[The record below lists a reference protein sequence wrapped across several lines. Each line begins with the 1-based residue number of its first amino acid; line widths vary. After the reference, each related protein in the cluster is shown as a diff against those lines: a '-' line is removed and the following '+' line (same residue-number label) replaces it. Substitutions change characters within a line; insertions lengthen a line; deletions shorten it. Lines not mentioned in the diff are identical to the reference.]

1 MTGSSLKS
9 NQAVIRGS
17 ELVLFALGGVGPVAS
32 ETLGAGLELVPGLR
46 SHRTIGGF
54 EDLELT
60 VSSDLADAH
69 GLGQVVVGHH
79 LHRTLR
85 RVELDADQGLTHL
98 VVVEAVGLLDSL
110 LPQVNHV
117 VGRLLR
123 VSDLAVGAV
132 LGLEVCGELLG
143 CRGVDRHHVVPS
155 AVMALKELRADGA
168 DLLFR
173 DGIAHHVVAVIG
185 GDAGVLDL
193 LEEGDVLVTIQGVDD
208 HTAVR
213 QGLLDL
219 GDDRS
224 NLGVAQGQVVL
235 TDHFATQRGELLLGD
250 GVGGAGEDVI
260 RTHQE
265 EGLAGSRRLLIHEFG
280 RRLRLLV
287 RGGTGVEDVVGTLL
301 TLVLNRVVEESV
313 LGFVNRQHR
322 LTAGGGPSTEN
333 DRHLVLIDQL
343 LGLLSEGG
351 PVRGAVLDDVL
362 NLVLLAIDFDATS
375 GIDLIDGHLLGVHQ
389 RGFRDRH
396 GSRQGMQDADLDGVV
411 KFSSG
416 SAVS

>member
-1 MTGSSLKS
+1 MTDSSLKS

-17 ELVLFALGGVGPVAS
+17 ELVLLALGGVGPVAS

-60 VSSDLADAH
+60 IRGDLADAH
-69 GLGQVVVGHH
+69 GLGEVVVGHH
-79 LHRTLR
+79 LHRSLR

-110 LPQVNHV
+110 LPQVDHV

-132 LGLEVCGELLG
+132 LGLEVCSELLG

-155 AVMALKELRADGA
+155 AVVALKELRADGA

-193 LEEGDVLVTIQGVDD
+193 LEEGDVLVTVQGVDD

-213 QGLLDL
+213 QGFLDL

-224 NLGVAQGQVVL
+224 HLGVAQGQVVL
-235 TDHFATQRGELLLGD
+235 TDHFATQGRELLLGD
-250 GVGGAGEDVI
+250 GVGGAGEDVV

-265 EGLAGSRRLLIHEFG
+265 EGLASGRRLLIHELG
-280 RRLRLLV
+280 GRLRLLV
-287 RGGTGVEDVVGTLL
+287 RSGTGVEDVVGTLL
-301 TLVLNRVVEESV
+301 TLVLNRVVEEGV
-313 LGFVNRQHR
+313 LRLVDRQHR
-322 LTAGGGPSTEN
+322 LAAGGGPATEDDGN
-333 DRHLVLIDQL
+333 LILVNQL
-343 LGLLSEGG
+343 LGLLSKGG
-351 PVRGAVLDDVL
+351 PIGGTVLDDVFDF
-362 NLVLLAIDFDATS
+362 VFLAINLNAAG
-375 GIDLIDGHLLGVHQ
+375 GIDLIDRHFLGVHQ
-389 RGFRDRH
+389 GGLGDGH
-396 GSRQGMQDADLDGVV
+396 GAGQRVQDADGDCCIKCIGA
-411 KFSSG
+411 S
-416 SAVS
+416 